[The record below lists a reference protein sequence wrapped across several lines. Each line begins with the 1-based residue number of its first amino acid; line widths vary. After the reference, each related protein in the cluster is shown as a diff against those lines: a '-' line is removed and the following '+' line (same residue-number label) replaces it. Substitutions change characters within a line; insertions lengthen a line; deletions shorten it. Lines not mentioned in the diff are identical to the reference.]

1 MTALRQASSR
11 GLFTPQ
17 LWRPAWASMV
27 NPEAA
32 SALAAPGPT
41 VSETPAQS
49 TETQAVAPDLNS
61 PHSKPSRP
69 LPSLHMASFLSTS
82 FSAPHHRSVAH
93 FHCTA
98 YARAEAAEQRTPPSE
113 RVERIANDIV
123 QLNLLEVADLSEL
136 LRTKLKITEMP
147 MAAGMMG
154 GGGAAAGPSGGAA
167 AAAPEEAKEE
177 KSVFDVKLEKF
188 DAPNKIKIIK
198 EVRGMTS
205 LGLKEAKDLVEK
217 APVVIKAGVSKAEAE
232 EIIKKLQA
240 VGATSTME

>member
-1 MTALRQASSR
+1 MIALRQASSR

-17 LWRPAWASMV
+17 LWRPAWASVV
-27 NPEAA
+27 NSETAA
-32 SALAAPGPT
+32 ALAAPEPAA
-41 VSETPAQS
+41 SETPSHS
-49 TETQAVAPDLNS
+49 TETPAVAPDLQS
-61 PHSKPSRP
+61 LHSKPSRP
-69 LPSLHMASFLSTS
+69 LPSRPLASLLSTS

-136 LRTKLKITEMP
+136 LRAKLKITEMP
-147 MAAGMMG
+147 MAGGMM

-198 EVRGMTS
+198 EVGGRSFS
-205 LGLKEAKDLVEK
+205 LYVFIKEREYC
-217 APVVIKAGVSKAEAE
+217 VVLDRSSSQIVCFENW
-232 EIIKKLQA
+232 
-240 VGATSTME
+240 T